1 MGDLI
6 EALQILKE
14 YGNPQSPT
22 CCGHDILYVGID
34 PEDVSEDDTA
44 KLNKLGFHAAEI
56 GSECCFKSFR
66 FGSY

>member
-44 KLNKLGFHAAEI
+44 KTEQTGLP
-56 GSECCFKSFR
+56 CC
-66 FGSY
+66 